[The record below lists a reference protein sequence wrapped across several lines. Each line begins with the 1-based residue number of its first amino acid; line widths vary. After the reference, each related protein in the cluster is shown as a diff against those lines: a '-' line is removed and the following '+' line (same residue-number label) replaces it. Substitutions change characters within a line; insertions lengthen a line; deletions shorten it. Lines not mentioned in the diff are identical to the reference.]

1 MTEIQKILYSNKDD
15 KNAKFQASLTPGVDE
30 DKFMGVRVPVVR
42 KIAKEIYSDKEL
54 VEEFLK
60 ELPHEYFDEN
70 MLHAV
75 LISMESDYDRFV
87 EKLEAFFPYIDNWA
101 VSDTIACKS
110 AKKNPEL
117 LIKDAIRWA
126 KSDKTYTCRVGV
138 DFIMSYYLNDY
149 FKAEYNEIVSKIVSD
164 EYYVNMMV
172 AWYFATALAKQ
183 WEATIPYIE
192 EKKLSVWV
200 HNKTIQKSVESFR
213 VTNEHKDYLRTL
225 RIKK

>member
-1 MTEIQKILYSNKDD
+1 MTEIQKILYSNRDE

-42 KIAKEIYSDKEL
+42 KIAKEIYTDKEL

>member
-1 MTEIQKILYSNKDD
+1 MTEIQKILYSNRDD

-42 KIAKEIYSDKEL
+42 KIAKEIYTDKEL

-60 ELPHEYFDEN
+60 ELPHEYLDEN

>member
-1 MTEIQKILYSNKDD
+1 MTEIQKILYSNRDD

-42 KIAKEIYSDKEL
+42 KIAKEIYTDKEL

-149 FKAEYNEIVSKIVSD
+149 FKAEYNEIISKIVSD

>member
-1 MTEIQKILYSNKDD
+1 MTEIQKILYSNRDE

-42 KIAKEIYSDKEL
+42 KIAKEIYTDKEL

-70 MLHAV
+70 MLHAI

>member
-42 KIAKEIYSDKEL
+42 KIAKEIYTDKEL
-54 VEEFLK
+54 VEEFLEK
-60 ELPHEYFDEN
+60 LPHEYFDEN

>member
-1 MTEIQKILYSNKDD
+1 MTEIQKILYSNRDE

-42 KIAKEIYSDKEL
+42 KIAKEIYTDKEL
-54 VEEFLK
+54 VEEFLEK
-60 ELPHEYFDEN
+60 LPHEYFDEN

-110 AKKNPEL
+110 AKKNPEF

>member
-1 MTEIQKILYSNKDD
+1 MTEIQKILYSNRDD

-42 KIAKEIYSDKEL
+42 KIAKEIYTDKEL

-110 AKKNPEL
+110 AKKNPEH

-149 FKAEYNEIVSKIVSD
+149 FKAEYNEIISKIVSD

>member
-42 KIAKEIYSDKEL
+42 KIAKEIYTDKEL

-87 EKLEAFFPYIDNWA
+87 DKLEAFFPYIDNWA

>member
-42 KIAKEIYSDKEL
+42 KIAKEIYTDKEL
-54 VEEFLK
+54 VEEFLEK
-60 ELPHEYFDEN
+60 LPHEYFDEN

-87 EKLEAFFPYIDNWA
+87 EKLEAFFPYIDNWS

>member
-42 KIAKEIYSDKEL
+42 KIAKEIYTDKEL
-54 VEEFLK
+54 VEEFLEK
-60 ELPHEYFDEN
+60 LPHEYFDEN

-183 WEATIPYIE
+183 WEETIPYIE

>member
-42 KIAKEIYSDKEL
+42 KIAKEIYTDKEL

>member
-149 FKAEYNEIVSKIVSD
+149 FKVEYNEIVSKIVSD

>member
-1 MTEIQKILYSNKDD
+1 MTEIQKLLYANKDD

-30 DKFMGVRVPVVR
+30 YKFMGVRVPVVR
-42 KIAKEIYSDKEL
+42 KLAKEIYSDTEL
-54 VEEFLK
+54 VENFLK
-60 ELPHEYFDEN
+60 ELPHQYFDEN

-75 LISMESDYDRFV
+75 LISMEKDYDKFV

-101 VSDTIACKS
+101 VSDTIACK
-110 AKKNPEL
+110 AVKKNPDIL
-117 LIKDAIRWA
+117 VKDAIRWS
-126 KSDKTYTCRVGV
+126 KSKETYTCRVGV
-138 DFIMSYYLNDY
+138 DFLMSYYLDEN
-149 FKAEYNEIVSKIVSD
+149 FKPEYNALVAEIISE

-183 WEATIPYIE
+183 WDATIPYIE
-192 EKKLSVWV
+192 DKKLSVWV

-213 VTNEHKDYLRTL
+213 VTEEHKEYLRSL

>member
-149 FKAEYNEIVSKIVSD
+149 FKSEYNEIVSKIVSD

>member
-42 KIAKEIYSDKEL
+42 KIAKEIYTDKEL
-54 VEEFLK
+54 VEEFLEK
-60 ELPHEYFDEN
+60 LPHEYFDEN

-149 FKAEYNEIVSKIVSD
+149 FRVEYNEIVSKIVSD